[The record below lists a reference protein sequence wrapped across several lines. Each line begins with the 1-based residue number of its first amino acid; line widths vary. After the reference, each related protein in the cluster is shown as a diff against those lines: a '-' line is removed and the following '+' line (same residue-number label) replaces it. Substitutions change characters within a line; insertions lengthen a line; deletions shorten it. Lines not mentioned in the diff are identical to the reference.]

1 MRLLTC
7 LGVLA
12 AASSAGC
19 HGFPHPVPIEA
30 AEHKPEQYVTYTPSP
45 AAPFTVGQQH
55 WMLLPGAFAG
65 VASTSLLPVGTRS
78 LFLSAGWDSPPY
90 DQLYGRGTDGLLR
103 VAAEVR

>member
-1 MRLLTC
+1 MRLSRC
-7 LGVLA
+7 FGVVA
-12 AASSAGC
+12 AVISSGC
-19 HGFPHPVPIEA
+19 HGFPYPAPIAE
-30 AEHKPEQYVTYTPSP
+30 AEHKPEKYVTYTPSP
-45 AAPFTVGQQH
+45 ATPFTVGQQR

-65 VASTSLLPVGTRS
+65 VATTSLLPVGTRS